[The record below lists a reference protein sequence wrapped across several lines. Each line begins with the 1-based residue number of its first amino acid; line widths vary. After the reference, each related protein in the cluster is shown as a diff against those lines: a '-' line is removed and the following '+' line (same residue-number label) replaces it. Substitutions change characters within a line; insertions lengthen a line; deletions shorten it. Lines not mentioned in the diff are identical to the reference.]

1 MDRQV
6 WGKFSGQ
13 RVLLLQG
20 PVGPFFA
27 RVAAALHDN
36 GVAAVH
42 KINFNGGDWWFYRKD
57 AVNYR
62 GTLEDWPGFL
72 AGYLAQHRIDAIV
85 LFGDCRP
92 LHRVAVRQAARL
104 ELPCWVFEEGYIRPN
119 YVTFERHGVN
129 GYSELPTS
137 TAFYADLPTGTPLP
151 ELEVGATFA
160 HAARFAMVYYTASS
174 LAKPWFRHRV
184 HHRSLNMLEGM
195 VWWRSLGRKLLFAA
209 REASLMP
216 RLEGEWSK
224 RFFLVALQTAGD
236 SQVLTHSGF
245 ASVEDFIETVVASFV
260 KSAPGEAVLVL
271 KHHPLDR
278 GYHDYA
284 SLVNRLR
291 REHRLGERLVYVH
304 DLHLPTLLTHA
315 RGVVVI
321 NSTVGLSA
329 LHHQTPVIT
338 LGKAIYNLPGLAFQ
352 GSLSRFWTEA
362 EQQTPDLVLYW
373 KFRAYVVDHTQLNGS
388 FYKVMPGGD
397 RSGLI
402 GRAAV
407 TFPATGAEGEN
418 ADWSREPVAALA
430 DPAVSAVSPRTL
442 GSARGAV
449 MMADAESVH
458 APTG

>member
-27 RVAAALHDN
+27 RVGSALRAAGA
-36 GVAAVH
+36 AAVH
-42 KINFNGGDWWFYRKD
+42 KINFNGGDWWYYRQQ

-62 GTLEDWPGFL
+62 GTKDDWPAFL
-72 AGYLAQHRIDAIV
+72 ADYLARHRIDAVI

-92 LHRVAVRQAARL
+92 LHRVAVREAARL

-129 GYSELPTS
+129 GYSELPAS
-137 TAFYADLPTGTPLP
+137 TAFYADLPHSAPPP
-151 ELEVGATFA
+151 EQEVGATFGQ
-160 HAARFAMVYYTASS
+160 AAKLAMAYYTAGT
-174 LAKPWFRHRV
+174 LGRLWFRHAL
-184 HHRSLNMLEGM
+184 HHRRLNMLEGL
-195 VWWRSLGRKLLFAA
+195 VWCRSYARKLMFAS
-209 REASLMP
+209 REAPLMP

-245 ASVEDFIETVVASFV
+245 ESVDEFIETVVESFA
-260 KSAPGEAVLVL
+260 KTAPQDAVLVV

-278 GYHDYA
+278 GYHDYTR
-284 SLVNRLR
+284 LLNRLR
-291 REHRLGERLVYVH
+291 LEHRLGERLQYVH
-304 DLHLPTLLTHA
+304 DLHLPTLLNHA

-338 LGKAIYNLPGLAFQ
+338 LGKAIYNLPGLSFQ
-352 GSLSRFWTEA
+352 GSLPRFWNEA
-362 EQQTPDLVLYW
+362 EQQKPDLALYW
-373 KFRAYVVDHTQLNGS
+373 KFRGFVVEHTQLNGS
-388 FYKVMPGGD
+388 FYKVMPGSD

-402 GRAAV
+402 PPAAQ
-407 TFPATGAEGEN
+407 P
-418 ADWSREPVAALA
+418 RPEPVRADAPAAP
-430 DPAVSAVSPRTL
+430 PAPREQTATPRGATATARAP
-442 GSARGAV
+442 GSAHGAV